1 MELTFKLIIE
11 HKIKTLEEET
21 MLGLCDI
28 IDRMHKHAVK
38 DYINV
43 ISCYY
48 DEDLDKVKSE
58 VEFNKIFKKNFFE
71 MFEHIKDDLEYRVQD
86 LKLQLMKRFDIES
99 DLKELL
105 SESESEID
113 NEKIKTSNP
122 KPNTELKI
130 FNQNI

>member
-21 MLGLCDI
+21 MLGLYDI

-58 VEFNKIFKKNFFE
+58 VEFNKIFKKIF
-71 MFEHIKDDLEYRVQD
+71 
-86 LKLQLMKRFDIES
+86 LKCLNI
-99 DLKELL
+99 LKM
-105 SESESEID
+105 I
-113 NEKIKTSNP
+113 
-122 KPNTELKI
+122 
-130 FNQNI
+130 

>member
-1 MELTFKLIIE
+1 
-11 HKIKTLEEET
+11 
-21 MLGLCDI
+21 
-28 IDRMHKHAVK
+28 
-38 DYINV
+38 
-43 ISCYY
+43 
-48 DEDLDKVKSE
+48 
-58 VEFNKIFKKNFFE
+58 